1 MRARRSLAQFALVIA
16 AAVAA
21 PADSG
26 ELIPVKNTTALG
38 VTIAGPTTI
47 ETTSIG
53 AGARGPTI
61 KYNDTA
67 PARIPPV
74 DSSGDSEATACA
86 RPVRVRVCVGG
97 WAGRTLSR
105 VFINK
110 PL

>member
-16 AAVAA
+16 TAVAA

-26 ELIPVKNTTALG
+26 ELIPVNNTTALG
-38 VTIAGPTTI
+38 VTVAGPTTI

-67 PARIPPV
+67 PARIPRGCQ
-74 DSSGDSEATACA
+74 SRLWYGSG
-86 RPVRVRVCVGG
+86 
-97 WAGRTLSR
+97 
-105 VFINK
+105 
-110 PL
+110 

>member
-38 VTIAGPTTI
+38 VTVAGPTTI

-53 AGARGPTI
+53 ATG
-61 KYNDTA
+61 
-67 PARIPPV
+67 
-74 DSSGDSEATACA
+74 SACA
-86 RPVRVRVCVGG
+86 CASGG
-97 WAGRTLSR
+97 GPDAR
-105 VFINK
+105 
-110 PL
+110 